1 MILTIP
7 DISISSNTLYAGT
20 HPMKRRKIVNA
31 WHTLVCRCIKMQ
43 RIGRWTASYPVDI
56 DVTCL
61 FGKGRRIMDADNLQA
76 TAKMSID
83 SLRLAGVIPDD
94 SPKYVRSV
102 KLTALKAQDGKT
114 RTLVTIREAE

>member
-1 MILTIP
+1 MTLTIP

-31 WHTLVCRCIKMQ
+31 WHAMVVKCIKMQ
-43 RIGRWTASYPVDI
+43 RIGRWTAGFPVDI
-56 DVTCL
+56 DVICL

-83 SLRLAGVIPDD
+83 SLCLAGVIPDD

-114 RTLVTIREAE
+114 RTLVTIRESE

>member
-1 MILTIP
+1 
-7 DISISSNTLYAGT
+7 
-20 HPMKRRKIVNA
+20 
-31 WHTLVCRCIKMQ
+31 
-43 RIGRWTASYPVDI
+43 
-56 DVTCL
+56 
-61 FGKGRRIMDADNLQA
+61 MDADNLQA

-114 RTLVTIREAE
+114 RTMVTIREAE

>member
-1 MILTIP
+1 
-7 DISISSNTLYAGT
+7 
-20 HPMKRRKIVNA
+20 MKRRKIVNA

-83 SLRLAGVIPDD
+83 SLKLAGVIPDD
-94 SPKYVRSV
+94 SPRYVRSV

-114 RTLVTIREAE
+114 RTLLTIREAS